1 VKEYVYLDMDLI
13 NSYLAQLDEGILTK
27 MVTGMDTLN
36 GHRNDDGKDRTK
48 DIQGQAGVPGV
59 ANGKTG
65 YSVTNTEKRS
75 SVYSETN
82 SELIETVLN
91 DYSLDVLLDNLNNN
105 ELINNQQDTWI
116 DGDFVS
122 IYDTIKVF
130 NFPQLKDSV
139 TTENLQNVLFYP
151 TEYIQKKEEYDKLT
165 KNKSKNKSHTIKRK
179 IKTLEK
185 ELTELDPFSNF
196 ESVERFA
203 NYMSVLF
210 PDTILIKIGNTLSM
224 CSTELIRMN
233 IPTLSLLALTKRK
246 FNILGVVIAKNEKDL
261 TPKDGEQWSST
272 KIASESTVAFMDV
285 MLFNFGISQ
294 RNDYYIRPVAIYY
307 DSK

>member
-1 VKEYVYLDMDLI
+1 MKEYVYLDMNLI

-36 GHRNDDGKDRTK
+36 GHQNDDGKENTK
-48 DIQGQAGVPGV
+48 DFQGQAGVPG
-59 ANGKTG
+59 ALNGKTG
-65 YSVTNTEKRS
+65 YNMKNIEKRS

-91 DYSLDVLLDNLNNN
+91 DYSLDVLLDSLNNN
-105 ELINNQQDTWI
+105 NLINNKQDNWN

-122 IYDTIKVF
+122 IYDTITVF

-151 TEYIQKKEEYDKLT
+151 AEYTQKKEEYNKL
-165 KNKSKNKSHTIKRK
+165 KNNHSKNKPNIIKEK

-185 ELTELDPFSNF
+185 ELADLDPFSNF
-196 ESVERFA
+196 KNVERFA

-261 TPKDGEQWSST
+261 TPKDGEQWSSI

-285 MLFNFGISQ
+285 MLFNFGIAQ
-294 RNDYYIRPVAIYY
+294 RNDFYIRPIAIYY
-307 DSK
+307 DSE